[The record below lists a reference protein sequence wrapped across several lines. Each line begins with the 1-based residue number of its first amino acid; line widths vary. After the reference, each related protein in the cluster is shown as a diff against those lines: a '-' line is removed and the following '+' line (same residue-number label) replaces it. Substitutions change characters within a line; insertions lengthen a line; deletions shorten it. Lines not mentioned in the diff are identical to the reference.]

1 MTLKTIENID
11 VSGKVVLLRCDLNIP
26 ISEDGEILDISRIER
41 IMPTIK
47 YLSSMGAKI
56 GLLSHFGRPNGKYD

>member
-41 IMPTIK
+41 IMPA
-47 YLSSMGAKI
+47 LS
-56 GLLSHFGRPNGKYD
+56 Y